1 MTGQEVIIVGQ
12 TISNETHIGGNT
24 AERVGGVIQGIG
36 ENLKSIS
43 SVIKFNEDSEFYIC
57 DRQGNVIFK
66 VDSDGVHTTNAN
78 IKSFIRN
85 DGDELIVADRQGNV
99 IFKVDS
105 DGIYTTNVNVKS
117 LIRNDGDELIVTN
130 GQGNVIF
137 KVDSDGINT
146 KNVNIESSLNNNDN
160 ELIVTDGQGNIIA
173 KINKDGFKAVKVV
186 AREFALEDGK
196 PLGTQY
202 ADFDLYIVGDSFSAG
217 NYWNVKCAEIL
228 GCNFD
233 AEANIKAGLNISTG
247 GSSTGGGGLSSAFFR
262 VKNLYDQ
269 NIVKNDG
276 ENAIIILQNVNDI
289 NGGVTGT
296 IDDVP
301 LIPKTPIETN
311 TQVEDFS
318 SSTLAAIPVNKRELS
333 ACLTLL
339 VSSMGTRLTISSLP
353 TREGNVTIMT
363 GWGGVGRQY
372 YNIHVVPQAT
382 TTETMSYCLAR
393 ILEYNY
399 TGVNVI
405 DGGDGQSVIFSAG
418 VSSPYYTFLEF
429 YDTDN
434 TGMTC
439 TKSETDSVPAYI
451 QRTRFYIGETLND
464 ADWNN
469 VSNWV
474 AGSYLNSYRAWKS
487 CIEYLMNRFP
497 KAHVMITGFPNFKC
511 VHGDYLRYD
520 GMPDQDAFY
529 NSEIMTKN
537 RAFFSFLKE
546 IAAYYN
552 IPYIGVGEE
561 CGIDIMNISTF
572 YPSNDIH
579 PNQNGFERMA
589 RYVAREIQKYV

>member
-1 MTGQEVIIVGQ
+1 MGQIRGKKPHISACNIRSLSSFGIPYAGMHILVSTDNSATEDGQGNFDAYVIGDGVKAA
-12 TISNETHIGGNT
+12 T
-24 AERVGGVIQGIG
+24 ALPIHYFADVIF
-36 ENLKSIS
+36 NKSSKNPTSGKAVYDFLS
-43 SVIKFNEDSEFYIC
+43 STVRFDEDSEVYIC
-57 DRQGNVIFK
+57 DNNGNVIYK
-66 VDSDGVHTTNAN
+66 VDMEGVHTTNID
-78 IKSFIRN
+78 IKTSVKTN
-85 DGDELIVADRQGNV
+85 DGE
-99 IFKVDS
+99 IF
-105 DGIYTTNVNVKS
+105 
-117 LIRNDGDELIVTN
+117 
-130 GQGNVIF
+130 
-137 KVDSDGINT
+137 
-146 KNVNIESSLNNNDN
+146 
-160 ELIVTDGQGNIIA
+160 VTDGDGNIIA
-173 KINKDGFKAVKVV
+173 QIDKDGCKVTRVV
-186 AREFALEDGK
+186 AREFIPEGGK
-196 PLGTQY
+196 PLGSQY
-202 ADFDLYIVGDSFSAG
+202 TDFDLYTIGDSFSWG

-233 AEANIKAGLNISTG
+233 AEANIKAGMNISTG
-247 GSSTGGGGLSSAFFR
+247 GSTTGGGGLSSAFFR

-269 NIVKNDG
+269 GIVKNDG
-276 ENAIIILQNVNDI
+276 EKAIILLQNVNDI

-296 IDDVP
+296 INDVP

-311 TQVEDFS
+311 TPLDDFS
-318 SSTLAAIPVNKRELS
+318 SATLAAIPVNKRELS

-353 TREGNVTIMT
+353 TKEGNVTIMT

-372 YNIHVVPQAT
+372 YNIHVVPQST
-382 TTETMSYCLAR
+382 NEETMAYCLAR

-405 DGGDGQSVIFSAG
+405 DGGDGQSAIFSAG

-439 TKSETDSVPAYI
+439 TMSETDSVSAYI
-451 QRTRFYIGETLND
+451 QRTRFYIGETLDD

-469 VSNWV
+469 VSNW
-474 AGSYLNSYRAWKS
+474 AFGGYLNTYRAYKS
-487 CIEYLMNRFP
+487 CIEYLMDKFP
-497 KAHVMITGFPNFKC
+497 RAQIMLTGFPNFKC

-520 GMPDQDAFY
+520 GVPDQDAFY
-529 NSEIMTKN
+529 NSSVMEKN

-561 CGIDIMNISTF
+561 CGINITNISTF

-579 PNQNGFERMA
+579 PNHDGFERMA